1 MADYYET
8 LGAILRNQLGTQPN
22 LFSQTTERNAK
33 GSSSA
38 AHTANQHHTTEGAYK
53 TAVRV
58 PVPQALVEDFA
69 ILQVLPGVPLFDCKQ
84 ARNHLLKKYH
94 PDFAPDEK
102 AQQEAAAIVRRI
114 NRSYKKIETW
124 FLTGSIADE

>member
-22 LFSQTTERNAK
+22 LFSQAAEHKAK
-33 GSSSA
+33 SSSSA
-38 AHTANQHHTTEGAYK
+38 AHTANQHHTAGEAYK
-53 TAVRV
+53 TTVRV

-102 AQQEAAAIVRRI
+102 AQQEAAAVVRRI

>member
-8 LGAILRNQLGTQPN
+8 LGAILRNQLGTQPE
-22 LFSQTTERNAK
+22 LFSQAAERKTKA
-33 GSSSA
+33 SSSTA
-38 AHTANQHHTTEGAYK
+38 RTAHPYHTTVEAGE

-69 ILQVLPGVPLFDCKQ
+69 ILQVLPGVPLFYCKQ